1 MGIKSQFVQ
10 WYNANSSDRTTIAV
24 FLISIASVFVA
35 LAAIYIGHRLERVPF
50 VGGIVSIF
58 MVFGDGLFCL
68 IIFIGSITAIVSL
81 GIILYGLPYI
91 GPAMRII
98 GLALL
103 YILSAIAYCILSP
116 IGFLV
121 DKIIPD
127 KGGTVSQTTSGGAG
141 LSKGRDLSHRPR
153 CPRCLGRGEILV
165 GGGGTCRVCGG
176 RKQYK
181 VPDFGGGGG
190 WMWAP
195 CSYCGG
201 SGKNPGTP
209 RQCPSC
215 NGTGHI

>member
-103 YILSAIAYCILSP
+103 YILMAIAYVPLKILL
-116 IGFLV
+116 LV

-127 KGGTVSQTTSGGAG
+127 KGGTMPQTTSSDAG
-141 LSKGRDLSHRPR
+141 LSKGRDLSDPPLCH
-153 CPRCLGRGEILV
+153 RCLGSGKILV
-165 GGGGTCRVCGG
+165 GSGSCPVCGG
-176 RKQYK
+176 RRQYK
-181 VPDFGGGGG
+181 APDSGGGGG
-190 WMWAP
+190 WMSAP